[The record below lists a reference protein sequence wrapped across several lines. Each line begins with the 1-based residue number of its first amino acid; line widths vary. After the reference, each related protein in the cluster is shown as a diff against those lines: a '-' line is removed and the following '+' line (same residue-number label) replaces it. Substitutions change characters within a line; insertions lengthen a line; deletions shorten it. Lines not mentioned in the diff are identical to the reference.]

1 MLSGGEQ
8 DIRPLTESGH
18 NRRDIT
24 AVDTVS
30 GSGGVAGHGPAL
42 LLQSDGNSPGLD
54 ARMVARFMAWL
65 YG

>member
-8 DIRPLTESGH
+8 DIRPPAQSGH
-18 NRRDIT
+18 NRRVVN
-24 AVDTVS
+24 AVDPVS
-30 GSGGVAGHGPAL
+30 SSGVAAHGPEL
-42 LLQSDGNSPGLD
+42 LLQSDGKSPALD